1 MYESVS
7 SGGGGEAEVELS
19 QRGRESRKDSDP
31 MRGLRLNYTIGRAA
45 LPYGVSV
52 GRLHASDVLPRVR
65 FNSAAAEQ
73 EEGLA
78 FAEAFG
84 VGISLHFKLGKLLL
98 SLLFAASVLQLPAL
112 VLYTRHGVLLHGAVE
127 VESDYGGEA
136 AVLQV
141 LDGAALARYSMAA
154 VPAPFAVG
162 ESNAARRRDILVVSF
177 FAACATLALLSGAA
191 AARDFVRRDA
201 LALRTLAPRPEHYA
215 LLLRSVAPGATADAV
230 RREVAEA
237 VARHGTHGNNAHG
250 IERVAVHYVLR
261 PVLAKAVEAMGAETA
276 AARAEKRSGESER
289 RAKAARRTRARC
301 ARVRSELVDMAR
313 RGDRRAIAAF
323 VVFESPRAAREAS
336 LALQQRH
343 LGLRRAQSFKRHLSF
358 RARAGLRPFGGASER
373 APLALESPKT
383 ALGDAKPTMGPA
395 PADIIWENLEVSEAS
410 RVARRLLVR
419 AATLAV
425 ITSGLFAVYYLR
437 GRAIHEMGGGPPDDI
452 AGAAPTAA
460 PTSWNASS
468 FWNAT
473 WNASSFAGDDDVLP
487 PPPPS
492 DPFHSAKN
500 ALAPYLTRE
509 PSAKRHALFL
519 VLVVVRLGAG
529 NKRAIQFN
537 FNVGVLEAI
546 HERKAS
552 TLWVRPER

>member
-154 VPAPFAVG
+154 VPAPIAVG

-215 LLLRSVAPGATADAV
+215 LLLRSVAPAATADAV

-237 VARHGTHGNNAHG
+237 VARHGPQGAAHG

-289 RAKAARRTRARC
+289 RRKAARRTRARC

-336 LALQQRH
+336 LALQKRH

-373 APLALESPKT
+373 APLALGSLT
-383 ALGDAKPTMGPA
+383 ALGDAKPTMAPA

-437 GRAIHEMGGGPPDDI
+437 GRAIHEMGGGPPDD

-460 PTSWNASS
+460 PTS
-468 FWNAT
+468 WNAT
-473 WNASSFAGDDDVLP
+473 WNASSFAGDDDVLA

-519 VLVVVRLGAG
+519 VLVVVCLRAG
-529 NKRAIQFN
+529 NGR
-537 FNVGVLEAI
+537 FNVASTVLETPS
-546 HERKAS
+546 ERKAS
-552 TLWVRPER
+552 TLWLRPER